1 MRPPLE
7 WLVAERIGSE
17 IAEKFGY
24 SDFPIDPR
32 SIAEKRNIS
41 VASRPLS
48 GCSGCLIRTQDQFA
62 IIYSDSLVNS
72 GVINFTI
79 GHELGHYFLEG
90 HAEAFFP
97 EGDGIHQSTGAFRSA
112 DPREREADLFAVGL
126 LLPEKMFVRA
136 LRKAGNGLEAIET
149 LAAQCGTSLT
159 ATAIRFATLAED
171 SVAVI
176 VATGN
181 KVDFCFM
188 SKPLREHRGIEW
200 LRKGSIIPTGTVT
213 AKLAAK
219 PSEVERASKAAGG
232 CSFDDWLDGGP
243 KIDCQEDVVG
253 LGRFG
258 QTLTVIWSDEAIDD
272 AEDDD
277 SYDE

>member
-7 WLVAERIGSE
+7 WLLAERKGSE
-17 IAEKFGY
+17 IAELFGF
-24 SDFPIDPR
+24 SSFPIDPR
-32 SIAEKRNIS
+32 SIAEKRDIR
-41 VASRPLS
+41 VASRALA
-48 GCSGCLIRTQDQFA
+48 GCSGCLMRTNDQFA
-62 IIYSDSLVNS
+62 IIYSESLANS

-90 HAEAFFP
+90 HAEALFP
-97 EGDGIHQSTGAFRSA
+97 DGAGIHQSTGAFRSA

-126 LLPEKMFVRA
+126 LLPEKLFVRA
-136 LRKAGNGLEAIET
+136 LRKAGHGLDAIET
-149 LAAQCGTSLT
+149 LAAQCDTSLT

-171 SVAVI
+171 PVAVI

-188 SKPLREHRGIEW
+188 SEPLREHRGIEW
-200 LRKGSIIPTGTVT
+200 LRKGSIIPSGTAT
-213 AKLAAK
+213 AKLAAQ
-219 PSEVERASKAAGG
+219 PSGVKCASKAGGG

-243 KIDCQEDVVG
+243 RVDCQEDVVG

-258 QTLTVIWSDEAIDD
+258 QTLTVIWSDEAIND